1 MRDNVLIM
9 RVVDDTGYAAQFYY
23 LNNVVKIDAI
33 HTDAFKILKVY
44 HENGNTI
51 EFKDAPG
58 FFHYVYAYRED
69 M

>member
-9 RVVDDTGYAAQFYY
+9 RVVDDTGYAAQFY
-23 LNNVVKIDAI
+23 NCEHVVKIDAI
-33 HTDAFKILKVY
+33 HPDTFKILKVY
-44 HENGNTI
+44 FENGDVH
-51 EFKDAPG
+51 EYKDAPG